1 MTETEIG
8 EVFDFFSR
16 VSVIA
21 LKLKAPLK
29 LGETIHVKGNTTDFT
44 QKVES
49 MQADNTPLKEAKKGA
64 DVGIKVGSPAR
75 RGDSV
80 FLVK

>member
-1 MTETEIG
+1 MAETEIG

-29 LGETIHVKGNTTDFT
+29 IGDTIHIVGHTSDFT

-49 MQADNTPLKEAKKGA
+49 MQTDNEPIKEAKKGG
-64 DVGIKVGSPAR
+64 DVGIKVVSPAR
-75 RGDSV
+75 RGDKV

>member
-1 MTETEIG
+1 MAETEIG

-29 LGETIHVKGNTTDFT
+29 IGDTIHIVGNTSNFS

-49 MQADNTPLKEAKKGA
+49 MQTDNAPIKEAKKGA
-64 DVGIKVGSPAR
+64 DVGIKVVSPAR
-75 RGDSV
+75 RGDKV